1 MPRRECPMIARRI
14 LALAAAAVALVA
26 GPATGAEGVPRTSIT
41 SGQSAAP
48 SGPAAE
54 LGNDMRKGIL
64 AHFDHVN
71 RGGGVNGRKLVLK
84 SLDDGYEA
92 TRAAENTRTLV

>member
-1 MPRRECPMIARRI
+1 MIARRI

-26 GPATGAEGVPRTSIT
+26 GPARGADGVTPTTVTI
-41 SGQSAAP
+41 GQSAAL

-71 RGGGVNGRKLVLK
+71 REGAV
-84 SLDDGYEA
+84 S
-92 TRAAENTRTLV
+92 TAASSC